1 MQPQMEFLDCLRLV
15 FTYVL
20 PVIGHT
26 ITENTETTNNAVY
39 NVSGLNIYPTVPVSE
54 NCTYE

>member
-1 MQPQMEFLDCLRLV
+1 MQSQMEFLDRLRLV
-15 FTYVL
+15 FTYVHR
-20 PVIGHT
+20 V
-26 ITENTETTNNAVY
+26 TENTETTSNAEY

>member
-1 MQPQMEFLDCLRLV
+1 MQSQMEFLDRLRLV
-15 FTYVL
+15 FTYVS

-26 ITENTETTNNAVY
+26 ITENTETTSNAEY
-39 NVSGLNIYPTVPVSE
+39 NVNGLNIYPTVPVSE